1 MLPIIASVSAFV
13 IAYDQSDFFGKV
25 IMLGL
30 FALSVA
36 CWVLLIYKI
45 WMIRKVREISK
56 AYQKACEQNAS
67 SLLSVDLSGFPKPK
81 IALLPHP
88 YGQILGSIKNKTI
101 DALNKNRYFLSQTG
115 QKSVY
120 LTSAD
125 FEFLESHGL
134 TAISSQVK
142 ELEKNVYLLSTIAA
156 LAPFMGLLGTV
167 WGILVMF
174 SGLHGGGSISSN
186 AAVLGGISTA
196 LVTTVLGLI
205 IAIPALVSYN
215 YLRNSIRSYSSDMD
229 SFLSLIIDKLEI
241 QYRKVE

>member
-1 MLPIIASVSAFV
+1 MLSILASASAFV
-13 IAYDQSDFFGKV
+13 IAYDQSDFFGKI

-30 FALSVA
+30 FALSVV

-45 WMIRKVREISK
+45 WVIRKVRAISK
-56 AYQKACEQNAS
+56 AYQTACEQNAS
-67 SLLSVDLSGFPKPK
+67 SLLSADLSGFPKPK
-81 IALLPHP
+81 VAAVPHP
-88 YGQILGSIKNKTI
+88 YNHIMGSIKNKTVE
-101 DALNKNRYFLSQTG
+101 ALNKNRYFLSQTG

-125 FEFLESHGL
+125 FEFLESHGV
-134 TAISSQVK
+134 TAISGQVK

-174 SGLHGGGSISSN
+174 SGLHGGGSVSSN

-196 LVTTVLGLI
+196 LVTTVLGLV